1 MSRNNILLQRLPAPK
16 RVKLPNGRVF
26 FAKYQGVGR
35 DILPERVRIRRTYV
49 RKIGPRRQR
58 ISCRRQQQVSRGLD
72 QNAISSALDLGSRA
86 ATSRLGKIMINDAI
100 DYISTAYKNIKNK
113 IKNKKVKA
121 VLNARIDGYFVNKGI
136 DLVGERFK

>member
-58 ISCRRQQQVSRGLD
+58 ISC
-72 QNAISSALDLGSRA
+72 
-86 ATSRLGKIMINDAI
+86 
-100 DYISTAYKNIKNK
+100 
-113 IKNKKVKA
+113 
-121 VLNARIDGYFVNKGI
+121 
-136 DLVGERFK
+136 